1 MRLSTQQIQVIK
13 QTTREI
19 FGPEAKV
26 SLFGSRL
33 NDQLRGGDIDLLV
46 ALPSPCHNATEKALR
61 LTARL
66 QLRLGDQPFDV
77 LIVDPQS
84 HRTPVHEH
92 ALASGQAL

>member
-19 FGPEAKV
+19 FGSQAKV

-46 ALPSPCHNATEKALR
+46 TLPTPCHSATEKALR

-77 LIVDPQS
+77 LVVDPQS
-84 HRTPVHEH
+84 QRNPVHEH
-92 ALASGQAL
+92 AIASGQSL

>member
-33 NDQLRGGDIDLLV
+33 NDQLRGGDIDL
-46 ALPSPCHNATEKALR
+46 
-61 LTARL
+61 
-66 QLRLGDQPFDV
+66 
-77 LIVDPQS
+77 
-84 HRTPVHEH
+84 
-92 ALASGQAL
+92 